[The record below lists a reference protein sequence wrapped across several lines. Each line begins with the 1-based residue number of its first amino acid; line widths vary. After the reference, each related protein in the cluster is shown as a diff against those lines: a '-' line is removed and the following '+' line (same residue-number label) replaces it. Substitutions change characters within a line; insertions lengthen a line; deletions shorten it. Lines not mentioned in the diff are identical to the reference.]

1 MGSTGHDHAEHSHA
15 RADHDHDH
23 DHTHHGDTGD
33 HEPVVSADTA
43 RHSHGSATDH
53 SDHDHRE
60 PSHGPGEHGHDHDH
74 GSSLLSR
81 GRHWVSELVGGH
93 SHDAADQVDEALEA
107 DADGRRALLISL
119 AGLAVTAAIQAV
131 VVVLSGSVALLGDT
145 LHNVADAL
153 TAVPLLIAF
162 RLARRPPTKRFTY
175 GYGRAEDLGGL
186 FVIAMITLS
195 SALAAYEAIERLVD
209 PRDVTHLWAVAGA
222 ALVGFV
228 GNEFVA
234 RYRIRVGRRIGSA
247 ALVADGLHAR
257 TDGFT
262 SLAVLVG
269 AGGVALGWREA
280 DPIIGLVITVAILG
294 VLRSA
299 VRQVG
304 ARLMDAVDPALVD
317 QATAAVVS
325 VGGIQGVRDLRI
337 RWIGHTLRAEVD
349 VTVAADLSVAQAH
362 DLAHHAEQ
370 HLLEQVRR
378 LTAATVHASPVGA
391 H

>member
-1 MGSTGHDHAEHSHA
+1 MTHQDQ
-15 RADHDHDH
+15 DHDTDAAHDY
-23 DHTHHGDTGD
+23 G
-33 HEPVVSADTA
+33 
-43 RHSHGSATDH
+43 
-53 SDHDHRE
+53 
-60 PSHGPGEHGHDHDH
+60 HGHGHRHGH
-74 GSSLLSR
+74 GSSVCAR
-81 GRHWVSELVGGH
+81 VGHAVSGSVGGH
-93 SHDAADQVDEALEA
+93 SHEAVDQVDDVLEA
-107 DADGRRALLISL
+107 DAAGRRALLISL
-119 AGLAVTAAIQAV
+119 AGLALTAAVQAV

-162 RLARRPPTKRFTY
+162 RLARRPATKRYTY

-195 SALAAYEAIERLVD
+195 AVLAAYEAIDRLIH
-209 PRDVTHLWAVAGA
+209 PRAVSHLWVVAAAAV
-222 ALVGFV
+222 VGFL
-228 GNEFVA
+228 GNEWVA

-269 AGGVALGWREA
+269 AGGVALGWRAA
-280 DPIIGLVITVAILG
+280 DPIVGLVITVAILG

-299 VRQVG
+299 LRQVG
-304 ARLMDAVDPALVD
+304 ARLMDAVDPDLVD
-317 QATAAVVS
+317 QATAAVTS
-325 VGGIQGVRDLRI
+325 VTGISGVRDLRI

-349 VTVAADLSVAQAH
+349 VTVPAHLTVTEAH
-362 DLAHHAEQ
+362 DLAHHAEA
-370 HLLEQVRR
+370 HLLDQVRR
-378 LTAATVHASPVGA
+378 LTAATVHASPAGA